1 MVAYG
6 AFYNKKWEKWIIKKN
21 MLHICG
27 NSLLGCQS
35 KKNWKPLSHAA
46 HVSNVISTF
55 IWLINNVCTNDIKS
69 TYTFVKFHTCT
80 NQIKVIIIYTKI
92 LSSKDCICC
101 PS

>member
-1 MVAYG
+1 MRKMN
-6 AFYNKKWEKWIIKKN
+6 NKKNI
-21 MLHICG
+21 LHICG
-27 NSLLGCQS
+27 DLLLGCQS
-35 KKNWKPLSHAA
+35 KKNWTPLSHAA

-55 IWLINNVCTNDIKS
+55 IWLINNICTNDI
-69 TYTFVKFHTCT
+69 VKFHTCT